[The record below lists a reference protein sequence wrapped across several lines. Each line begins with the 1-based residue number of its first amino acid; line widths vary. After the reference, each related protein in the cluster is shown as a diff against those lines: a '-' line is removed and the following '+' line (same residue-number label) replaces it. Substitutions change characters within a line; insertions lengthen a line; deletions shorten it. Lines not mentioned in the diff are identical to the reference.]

1 MKTDSANQPTARD
14 HAALRNALLKLTATH
29 KAVCTAVTVVVAMA
43 WYWLVV
49 RLVAFGQ
56 GIDYSGLEALGGAA
70 TGMLKRYNPFFWWA
84 LAALCT
90 LIIAYFLVSFVRS
103 SRRRVNA
110 RMVSAE
116 VISSLAAQ
124 LSDPAKTVLRW
135 VWDDTRFPI
144 TVGDLQQT
152 ARELRSGRA
161 AKIQLAQAHQAL
173 LMP

>member
-1 MKTDSANQPTARD
+1 MKTDSASQPTARD

-29 KAVCTAVTVVVAMA
+29 KAVCTAVTLVVALV

-56 GIDYSGLEALGGAA
+56 GIDYSGLDALGGPA
-70 TGMLKRYNPFFWWA
+70 TEMLKRYNPYFWWA

-90 LIIAYFLVSFVRS
+90 LIIAYFLVSFVRN

-116 VISSLAAQ
+116 VISGLAGQ
-124 LSDPAKTVLRW
+124 LSEPAKTVLRW
-135 VWDDTRFPI
+135 VWDDPRYPI

-152 ARELRSGRA
+152 AAELRSGRA

-173 LMP
+173 LSS

>member
-1 MKTDSANQPTARD
+1 MKTDSASQPTSRD

-29 KAVCTAVTVVVAMA
+29 KLVCTTITVVVAA
-43 WYWLVV
+43 VWYGLVI

-56 GIDYSGLEALGGAA
+56 GIDYSGLEALGGQA
-70 TGMLKRYNPFFWWA
+70 TQMLKRYNPYFWWA

-90 LIIAYFLVSFVRS
+90 LIIAYFLVSFVRN

-116 VISSLAAQ
+116 VIEGLVAQ
-124 LSDPAKTVLRW
+124 LSEPAKTVLRW
-135 VWDDTRFPI
+135 VWDDHRFPI

-152 ARELRSGRA
+152 AAELRSGRA
-161 AKIQLAQAHQAL
+161 AKIQLAQAHQGL
-173 LMP
+173 LSS